1 MRVASERASAIDG
14 LGVEFGRSV
23 VLRFGVSVGC
33 EERVD
38 DIVQFLMQF
47 FIEAAV

>member
-1 MRVASERASAIDG
+1 MFARDRAREMDG

-33 EERVD
+33 D
-38 DIVQFLMQF
+38 DSVEDMM
-47 FIEAAV
+47 V